1 MTDQTEQITRK
12 EIAALEGVHLA
23 TVYRHSQR
31 EGFPK
36 GTKASYKSHEFFNR
50 AEILKWLKANP
61 MRPAARKGGDV

>member
-1 MTDQTEQITRK
+1 MSKKKNTITRK

-50 AEILKWLKANP
+50 AEVLKWLKANP
-61 MRPAARKGGDV
+61 MRPVARKGGDV

>member
-50 AEILKWLKANP
+50 AEVLKWLKANP
-61 MRPAARKGGDV
+61 MRPVARKEAGL

>member
-61 MRPAARKGGDV
+61 MRPVSRKGGDV